1 MLLHVNNWHTDNIPL
16 APISEH
22 FDRLSDRR
30 CAAKPNGLK
39 QNYLATRHTGY
50 KPARADS
57 HIRQWGGSEI
67 IVLLKHPNQFAKA
80 LIVLFC
86 NQSDSLGGYY
96 LFVAW
101 FCGNL
106 QHCFGYCFG
115 LYHFVASRN

>member
-39 QNYLATRHTGY
+39 QNDLATRHTGY

-57 HIRQWGGSEI
+57 HIRQWGNEI
-67 IVLLKHPNQFAKA
+67 IVSLKHPNQFARA
-80 LIVLFC
+80 LVVLFC
-86 NQSDSLGGYY
+86 NQFDSLGGDY
-96 LFVAW
+96 LLFAG
-101 FCGNL
+101 FACNL

-115 LYHFVASRN
+115 LNHFVTSRN